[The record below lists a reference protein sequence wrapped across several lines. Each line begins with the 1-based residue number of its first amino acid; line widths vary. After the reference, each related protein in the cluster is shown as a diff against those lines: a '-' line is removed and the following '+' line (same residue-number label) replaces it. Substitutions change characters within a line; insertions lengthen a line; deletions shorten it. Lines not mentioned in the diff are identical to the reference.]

1 MDSIKK
7 LNRRNAIFINK
18 KVTINVGIFF
28 GLIIISLYVS
38 KRNYLLFHT
47 GVEIFSAI
55 IAYNILIVT
64 LNYHNTSNRGN
75 VFLLGVAYG
84 FIGGVDLLHAL
95 SYEGMGVF
103 NYTDIN
109 IANQLWLLARY
120 LEASTLLVFILSYNK
135 RFKPL
140 KIVCSYGIVSGVF
153 LLLIFYWGIVPDCYV
168 KNQGLTQFKI
178 VNEYVIALIL
188 LIGLYSLYRRRQKLS
203 YISYELVMIAMV
215 LTLVSEIFFT
225 LYFEFRDMT
234 HVIGHILKMYSF
246 YLLFKSVNT
255 TYIIKPQNMLFQ
267 ENNQLK
273 LKAVKCQKDNKKL
286 KDEITQR
293 RLNELRTLSNKKIL
307 ESILESVEDGIIL
320 VSTKNKKKAIHWNKR
335 FLEIWGMPKEI
346 IEEGDIDKMLQSVK
360 DQLKNPEEFVLNAN
374 DMYDNRQSTCDILEF
389 KDGRIME
396 RYSNPLVVKE
406 EVIGKVL
413 SFRDITER
421 KKAEEIKKE
430 NEINKRLLKEERKY
444 DQMKTQFFTNLSHE
458 LKTPINVLLG
468 NVQLLRVYLDNDTVD
483 ESNKKIAKYLNSMW
497 QNCYRL
503 LRLINNLTDIV
514 KIDSGYFDVTL
525 KNYNIVS
532 IVEEIT
538 LSVADYIENMGID
551 LVFDTDTEEKI
562 IACDPDKIE
571 RILLNLLSN
580 AVKFTDRGGRIIVSM
595 NDLKDKVRVTVK
607 DTGIGIPMDKQ
618 SQIFDRFK
626 KANEDLIRNY
636 QGTGIG
642 LSLVKA
648 LVEMHEGTIELES
661 NYGDGSEFI
670 IELPSRMVS
679 QINETPIKEYMDIHD
694 RNIEKLNIEF
704 SDIYS

>member
-1 MDSIKK
+1 MESIKK
-7 LNRRNAIFINK
+7 PDEKNVILSNKKIAINIFI
-18 KVTINVGIFF
+18 VVSLIFV
-28 GLIIISLYVS
+28 SLFIS

-55 IAYNILIVT
+55 IAYNILIIS
-64 LNYHNTSNRGN
+64 LNYHKTSYTGN
-75 VFLLGVAYG
+75 VILLGLAYG
-84 FIGGVDLLHAL
+84 FIGGVDLLHSL

-109 IANQLWLLARY
+109 IANQLWLFARY
-120 LEASTLLVFILSYNK
+120 LEATA
-135 RFKPL
+135 
-140 KIVCSYGIVSGVF
+140 
-153 LLLIFYWGIVPDCYV
+153 LLIFILTYNKKFRLNRLIFFYGTVSAIALLSIFHWNIIPDCYI
-168 KNQGLTQFKI
+168 KNQGLTQFKM
-178 VNEYVIALIL
+178 VNEYVISLIL
-188 LIGLYSLYRRRQKLS
+188 LVGLYFLYKRRKKLS
-203 YISYELVMIAMV
+203 YISYELVMLAMG
-215 LTLVSEIFFT
+215 LTLAAEMLFT
-225 LYFEFRDMT
+225 LYAGIYDQV
-234 HVIGHILKMYSF
+234 HSIGHILKLFSF
-246 YLLFKSVNT
+246 YLLLRSVNI
-255 TYIIKPQNMLFQ
+255 TYIIKPQKKLFQ
-267 ENNQLK
+267 ENNQLR
-273 LKAVKCQKDNKKL
+273 LRAVKCQKDNKQL

-293 RLNELRTLSNKKIL
+293 RLNEIRTISNKKVL
-307 ESILESVEDGIIL
+307 ESILESIEEGIVLVEIKD
-320 VSTKNKKKAIHWNKR
+320 KKKAMHWNER
-335 FLEIWGMPKEI
+335 FLKIWNMPKEI
-346 IEEGDIDKMLQSVK
+346 VHEGDIDKMLQSVK
-360 DQLKNPEEFVLNAN
+360 NQLKDPEEFVLNAN
-374 DMYDNRQSTCDILEF
+374 VMYSNRERTCDILEF
-389 KDGRIME
+389 KDGRILE
-396 RYSNPLVVKE
+396 RYSNPLVVNG

-421 KKAEEIKKE
+421 KNAEEIKKE

-468 NVQLLRVYLDNDTVD
+468 NVQLLRVYLDSDTMD
-483 ESNKKIAKYLNSMW
+483 ESSKKMDKYLNSMW

-514 KIDSGYFDVTL
+514 KIDSGYFDIAL

-551 LVFDTDTEEKI
+551 LIFDTDTEEKV

-595 NDLKDKVRVTVK
+595 NELKDKVRVSVK

-642 LSLVKA
+642 LSLVKS
-648 LVEMHEGTIELES
+648 LVEMHEGTIKLES

-670 IELPSRMVS
+670 IELPSRIVS
-679 QINETPIKEYMDIHD
+679 QVDETAIKGYMDSHD